1 MFKFFIKVI
10 VLLSVALTLNLNA
23 QNIGLSPYSKTALG
37 DLSNETGN
45 RDSDMGYSGTA
56 SYSPNALSL
65 SNPAYLHNQV
75 FPLLPSKFTFFDFSL
90 SSKFTK
96 FSSKAGNDVSFGA
109 NLNRMALMIPMNK
122 NRNTI
127 HRWGSV
133 IAAKPYSSMN
143 YDIVGTNPV
152 DGDASLKYNYSY
164 NGKGGL
170 TEVLWGNGVKVNK
183 NLMVGLNTSY
193 LFGNYTT
200 NSTTQLE
207 TSSNVYSF
215 TNENRQTYLL
225 LKPGIAYV
233 KNLMHYDTVKVLHKK
248 VDSLTGK
255 THTDTIYEYKKQSS
269 PYFLNFGSTYEYGYA
284 LNNSS
289 YISKKVYD
297 ANLTEYVFDTISN
310 QNINKNNLPGNIKVG
325 LSLVKLDEYMVLPD
339 LSINLDLG
347 YRQWALYNSS
357 LDYRNTFSAGAGIE
371 KQLIFGKNKN
381 QKLSY
386 IRAGAYYNQLPYSF
400 NEQNIDEMGIT
411 FGGTLKL
418 PGVKGLNDVMLVNA
432 SFALGKRGTTNN
444 NLIAE
449 KFIKFTLGFTF
460 MEDRWFRKYRLD

>member
-1 MFKFFIKVI
+1 MFKFFFTAFVF
-10 VLLSVALTLNLNA
+10 LSVAHILNLNA

-37 DLSNETGN
+37 DISNETGN

-75 FPLLPSKFTFFDFSL
+75 FPLLPTKFTFFDFSL
-90 SSKFTK
+90 SSKLTK
-96 FSSKAGNDVSFGA
+96 FNSKNGNDASFGA

-143 YDIVGTNPV
+143 YDIIGTNPV
-152 DGDASLKYNYSY
+152 ENETSLKYNYSY

-170 TEVLWGNGVKVNK
+170 SEVLWGNGVKVNK

-193 LFGNYTT
+193 LFGTYIT

-207 TSSNVYSF
+207 TSSKVYAFS
-215 TNENRQTYLL
+215 NENRQTYLL
-225 LKPGIAYV
+225 LKPGVAYV
-233 KNLMHYDTVKVLHKK
+233 KNIMHYDTVKIVKRIP
-248 VDSLTGK
+248 DSLTGK
-255 THTDTIYEYKKQSS
+255 VRVDTSYEYKKV
-269 PYFLNFGSTYEYGYA
+269 PTHYFINFGSTYEHGYA
-284 LNNSS
+284 LSNSS
-289 YISKKVYD
+289 HISKKVYD

-310 QNINKNNLPGNIKVG
+310 QNLNKNNLPGNVKVG
-325 LSLVKLDEYMVLPD
+325 LSLVKLDEYMILPD
-339 LSINLDLG
+339 ISVNLDMG
-347 YRQWALYNSS
+347 YRQWKLYDATLN
-357 LDYRNTFSAGAGIE
+357 YRNTFSAGFGIE
-371 KQLIFGKNKN
+371 KLLLFGANKS
-381 QKLSY
+381 QKISY

-400 NEQNIDEMGIT
+400 NQQHIDEMGIT
-411 FGGTLKL
+411 FGGTIKL
-418 PGVKGLNDVMLVNA
+418 PGIKGLNDVMLANA
-432 SFALGKRGTTNN
+432 SFALGKRGTTDN

-460 MEDRWFRKYRLD
+460 LEDRWFRKYRLD